1 MPAKPP
7 TRSTA
12 GRDGQR
18 PRGGGRRPAAGPA
31 PKRRKPVRAVSA
43 RRRLDA
49 VLIVVLMVLSLIA
62 GRLLQLQGVDRAAY
76 AESAQTQQSQKVT
89 LLAARGAITDRD
101 GNAIAA
107 TVDAR
112 NIIADPEQISAPQIV
127 AGKLGPILHINPTT
141 LLLKLEVHSEYAL
154 LTPVPVS
161 PATADAALAL
171 ELPGITAQHTSRRIY
186 PDGTLAANVVGFVG
200 SSGQGLGGLESSYQS
215 ELAGKNGSSTYQV
228 GANGDQI
235 PDGGNSVVPA
245 VEGTTLRLSLERDI
259 QYEAQRAITKQ
270 VKATRA
276 LSGTVIVMNPNNGQL
291 LALASSPTFNPNN
304 VAAANPDALGDPAV
318 TTPFEPGSVNKV
330 ITMSAALEDGL
341 VTPRSRFVIPPS
353 LSVAG
358 TSFHDAEAHGTEHL
372 TLTGILAK
380 SSNIGAIKVAQ
391 RLGPQRLYHYL
402 RAYGY
407 GSRTEVGLP
416 GESAGILPA
425 IADWSGTSLATLAFG
440 QGVDVTALQVA
451 DVYATIANDGVR
463 VTPSIVEGTEN
474 AGHDYAPSPTPAR
487 TRVISPHVASELRDM
502 LESVTTVEGTAPE
515 AAISG
520 YRVAGKTGTANR
532 YNGHG
537 GYTGA
542 GYTATFAGMVPA
554 DDPKLVCVVVLDRPL
569 HNYFGGAVAAPVF
582 HTVMSFALQTMG
594 VPPTYTKPPKAKLT
608 W

>member
-1 MPAKPP
+1 
-7 TRSTA
+7 
-12 GRDGQR
+12 
-18 PRGGGRRPAAGPA
+18 
-31 PKRRKPVRAVSA
+31 
-43 RRRLDA
+43 
-49 VLIVVLMVLSLIA
+49 MVLSLIG

-76 AESAQTQQSQKVT
+76 AQSAQTQQSQKVT
-89 LLAARGAITDRD
+89 LLAARGTITDRN

-127 AGKLGPILHINPTT
+127 ASQLAPVLHLDPTV
-141 LLLKLEVHSEYAL
+141 LLDKLEVHSEYAL

-161 PATADAALAL
+161 PAVADAVLAL
-171 ELPGITAQHTSRRIY
+171 KQPGVTAQDTSRRIY

-200 SSGQGLGGLESSYQS
+200 STGQGLGGLESSYQAT
-215 ELAGKNGSSTYQV
+215 LAGKNGSSTYQV

-235 PDGGNSVVPA
+235 PDGGTSVTPA
-245 VEGTTLRLSLERDI
+245 VEGTSLRLSLERDI

-270 VKATRA
+270 VKATQA
-276 LSGTVIVMNPNNGQL
+276 LSGTVIVMNPKNGQL
-291 LALASSPTFNPNN
+291 LALASAPTFNPNH
-304 VAAANPDALGDPAV
+304 VASANPDALGDPAV

-358 TSFHDAEAHGTEHL
+358 TQFHDAESHGTEHL

-407 GSRTEVGLP
+407 GTTTGVGLP
-416 GESAGILPA
+416 GESAGILPT

-440 QGVDVTALQVA
+440 QGVDVTAMQVA
-451 DVYATIANDGVR
+451 EVYSTIANNGIR
-463 VTPSIVEGTEN
+463 VKPSIVAGTESAN
-474 AGHDYAPSPTPAR
+474 HEYTPAPAPSR
-487 TRVISPHVASELRDM
+487 TRVISPTVATELRNM

-554 DDPKLVCVVVLDRPL
+554 DNPKLVAVVVLDRPL

-582 HTVMSFALQTMG
+582 HTVMSFALQTLG
-594 VPPTYTKPPKAKLT
+594 IAPTFTKPPKAKLT

>member
-1 MPAKPP
+1 
-7 TRSTA
+7 
-12 GRDGQR
+12 
-18 PRGGGRRPAAGPA
+18 
-31 PKRRKPVRAVSA
+31 
-43 RRRLDA
+43 
-49 VLIVVLMVLSLIA
+49 LIVVLMVLSLIG

-76 AESAQTQQSQKVT
+76 AQSAQSQQSQKVT
-89 LLAARGAITDRD
+89 LLAARGAITDRN

-127 AGKLGPILHINPTT
+127 ASQLAPVLHLDPTV
-141 LLLKLEVHSEYAL
+141 LLDKLEVHSEYAL

-161 PATADAALAL
+161 PAVADAVLAL
-171 ELPGITAQHTSRRIY
+171 KQPGVTAQDTSRRIY

-200 SSGQGLGGLESSYQS
+200 STGQGLGGLESSYQAA
-215 ELAGKNGSSTYQV
+215 LAGKNGSSTYQV

-235 PDGGNSVVPA
+235 PDGGTSVTPA
-245 VEGTTLRLSLERDI
+245 VEGTSLRLSLERDI
-259 QYEAQRAITKQ
+259 QYEAQRAITRQ
-270 VKATRA
+270 VKATQA
-276 LSGTVIVMNPNNGQL
+276 LSGTVIVMNPKNGQI
-291 LALASSPTFNPNN
+291 LALASAPTFNPNH

-358 TSFHDAEAHGTEHL
+358 TQFHDAESHGTEHL

-407 GSRTEVGLP
+407 GTTTGVGLP

-440 QGVDVTALQVA
+440 QGVDVTAMQVA
-451 DVYATIANDGVR
+451 EVYSTIANNGIR
-463 VTPSIVEGTEN
+463 VKPSIVAGTESAN
-474 AGHDYAPSPTPAR
+474 HDYTPAPAPSR
-487 TRVISPHVASELRDM
+487 TRVISPTVATELRNM

-554 DDPKLVCVVVLDRPL
+554 DNPKLVAVVVLDRPL

-582 HTVMSFALQTMG
+582 HTVMSFALQTLG
-594 VPPTYTKPPKAKLT
+594 IAPTFTKPPKAKLT